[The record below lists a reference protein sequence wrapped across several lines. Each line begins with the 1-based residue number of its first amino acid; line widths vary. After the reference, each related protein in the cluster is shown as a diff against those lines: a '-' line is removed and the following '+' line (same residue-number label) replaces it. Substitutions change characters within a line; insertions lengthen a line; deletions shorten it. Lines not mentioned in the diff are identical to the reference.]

1 MLRSLGLG
9 LAEGLKKKRN
19 RITVSGFVST
29 GNVIEGNLSC

>member
-9 LAEGLKKKRN
+9 LAEVLKKRRN
-19 RITVSGFVST
+19 RVTVSGFVST